1 MEPLNTADA
10 LNMAI
15 RALLRDQ
22 QSAANKI
29 TPDRI
34 SREMREEEISRIN
47 EAISL
52 LIPLRDK
59 ARKERGL

>member
-1 MEPLNTADA
+1 MEPLDTTAA

-15 RALLRDQ
+15 RELLARQ
-22 QSAANKI
+22 TAASNKI

-47 EAISL
+47 EAIAL